1 MGQRAGAAER
11 RGQSG
16 ATRAAVGH
24 RRGKRGQRV
33 QRVGFGHALEPL
45 KHFISRLGVA
55 GGQRGGGRGQQG
67 QRSGMHWSPSNFI
80 PIRGGG
86 KR

>member
-1 MGQRAGAAER
+1 MGQRAGAVER

-55 GGQRGGGRGQQG
+55 GGQRGGAGATRAAVG
-67 QRSGMHWSPSNFI
+67 HALEPFKLHSN
-80 PIRGGG
+80 
-86 KR
+86 